1 MKIYIATHRKYEMPK
16 DDLYQPL
23 MVGATLRDKVP
34 TGYQRDD
41 QNDNIS
47 AKNPN
52 FNELTGLYWMWKNS
66 TEEVTGLVHYRRYL
80 GKKGGHDFAGRLNE
94 KQIHDLLVNYD
105 VILPKQRNYFIE
117 NQRNHYLHAHAH
129 KPYEIMEKLIRE
141 DYADFYPAF
150 QRMEQST
157 KAHLFNMFIMKKDA
171 FNDYA
176 AFVFGV
182 LDKVEQQVDLSTL
195 HGQDS
200 RVFGFLSERLMDTW
214 LNTRNYSHVDVPVI
228 SLEKTNWFDKGT
240 QFLKRKFLPNSK
252 KKVHF

>member
-1 MKIYIATHRKYEMPK
+1 MKIYIATHKPYEMPS
-16 DDLYQPL
+16 DGIYQPL
-23 MVGATLRDKVP
+23 MVGSILRDEIP

-41 QNDNIS
+41 QGDNIS

-52 FNELTGLYWMWKNS
+52 FNELTGIYWIWKNS
-66 TEEVTGLVHYRRYL
+66 EEDSVGLVHYRRYL
-80 GKKGGHDFAGRLNE
+80 GKKSGHDYASRLNQQDVE
-94 KQIHDLLVNYD
+94 DLLRQYD
-105 VILPKQRNYFIE
+105 VILPKKRNYYIE

-129 KPYEIMEKLIRE
+129 EPYEIMEKVIRE

-157 KAHLFNMFIMKKDA
+157 KAHLFNMFIMKKEA
-171 FNDYA
+171 FDDYA
-176 AFVFGV
+176 TFVFGV
-182 LDKVEQQVDLSTL
+182 LEKVEEQIDLSTL
-195 HGQDS
+195 QGQDA

-214 LNTRNYSHVDVPVI
+214 LNTRSYSFTEAPVI